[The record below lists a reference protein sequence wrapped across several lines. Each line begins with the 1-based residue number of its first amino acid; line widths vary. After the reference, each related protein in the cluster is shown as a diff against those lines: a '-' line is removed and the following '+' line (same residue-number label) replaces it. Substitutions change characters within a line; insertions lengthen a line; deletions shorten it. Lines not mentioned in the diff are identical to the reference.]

1 MKKTICFF
9 SAAALWAGAAAQNS
23 ASNPL
28 EGFYSESFAGCRY
41 ESVPWEVI
49 PVSGETSTVGLIPY
63 DETTGL
69 VPHIDADGGMLL
81 ISNDKSGTFIL
92 ALPWLKVASDCVN
105 PQIKYSSYCDPSVSC
120 KGLLAVDGGA
130 FEDDVCMT
138 LFESDPLAPSF
149 SLISQS
155 GWPELNTYAGRSV
168 RFAMKVTT
176 DGSGGHVAI
185 DRVRFGDMPK
195 YDFGVGEV
203 FAPAHAEEGRGF
215 TAYAVLRAYGSLG
228 SDNYKIVVRNHGEEI
243 AEVKSADLESKW
255 LWEGNK
261 VTAPVTLTP
270 GLDCGDMELT
280 FEMVQSKDTNA
291 GNNTSE
297 PVIVKVV
304 PADLPAPDNL
314 VMTANNGSYDL
325 TWNAPA
331 TETGGT
337 PVTDG
342 LEDFSSWW
350 EGGLRY
356 NYSVNPV
363 DGMPKVDNIF
373 IDNGRIGA
381 YRVIDNDHR
390 ATVVPA
396 ELQTAAAVNL
406 GNAMSCIVADFP
418 AGSPLSAYSGT
429 KAFAFLSNA
438 DESVCDNYLILP
450 HTAGSASETVS
461 FMARALGA
469 EYPEE
474 IEILASKT
482 GRSVADFEPVRSEIT
497 ITGAEYSKVEATL
510 PEGTTY
516 VAIHHVSE
524 DGRVLLIDDITYT
537 PGAPS
542 RILGYNVYS
551 GLEKVNSEPVSST
564 VMPDMPYAD
573 NYRVTAIYPEGE
585 SAFSDKAKDSSGV
598 SEVWGDG
605 TDSAPLYYNLQGIR
619 VDNPHGGVFI
629 KVEGKHSKKL
639 LIE

>member
-9 SAAALWAGAAAQNS
+9 SAAALWAAAAAQNS
-23 ASNPL
+23 AANPV

-49 PVSGETSTVGLIPY
+49 PESGETSTVSLVPY

-81 ISNDKSGTFIL
+81 IANDKAGTFIL

-120 KGLLAVDGGA
+120 KGLLAVDGGE
-130 FEDDVCMT
+130 FEDDNCMG

-155 GWPELNTYAGRSV
+155 GWPELNTYAGHAV
-168 RFAMKVTT
+168 RFAMRVTT

-195 YDFGVGEV
+195 YDFGVGDV
-203 FAPAHAEEGRGF
+203 IAPAYAEAGREF

-228 SDNYKIVVRNHGEEI
+228 SDNYKIVVRDHGEEI
-243 AEVKSADLESKW
+243 ALVNSSDLESKW

-270 GLDCGDMELT
+270 DPDCEDMELT
-280 FEMVQSKDTNA
+280 FEMVQSKDANDE
-291 GNNTSE
+291 NNTSA
-297 PVIVKVV
+297 PVVVKVV
-304 PADLPAPDNL
+304 PADLPAPTGL
-314 VMTANNGSYDL
+314 VMTANDGSYDL
-325 TWNAPA
+325 TWAAPS
-331 TETGGT
+331 TENEGIA
-337 PVTDG
+337 VTDG
-342 LEDFSSWW
+342 LEDLDSWW

-356 NYSVNPV
+356 NYSVNPA
-363 DGMPKVDNIF
+363 DGMPRVDDIF

-390 ATVVPA
+390 TTVVPA
-396 ELQTAAAVNL
+396 ELEAAAADNL
-406 GNAMSCIVADFP
+406 GNAMSCIVADLP
-418 AGSPLSAYSGT
+418 AGSALQAYSGT

-450 HTAGSASETVS
+450 HASGSASETVS
-461 FMARALGA
+461 FMARALDA
-469 EYPEE
+469 QHPEE
-474 IEILASKT
+474 IEILASKS
-482 GRSVADFEPVRSEIT
+482 GRSASDFEPVRSEIAV
-497 ITGAEYSKVEATL
+497 TGTEYSKVEAAL

-537 PGAPS
+537 PGFPS
-542 RILGYNVYS
+542 RILGYNVYAGS
-551 GLEKVNSEPVSST
+551 EKVNAEPVAST
-564 VMPDMPYAD
+564 GLSGLPYAD

-585 SAFSDKAKDSSGV
+585 SAFSDKAVAGSGIV
-598 SEVWGDG
+598 EVCGDG
-605 TDSAPLYYNLQGIR
+605 GAPLYYNLQGIR

-629 KVEGKHSKKL
+629 KVEGRNSEKVL
-639 LIE
+639 MD